1 MPNMQNTLVGFTHDN
16 GFRVFSFDRV
26 GEDRVR
32 TRCTVRADMAL
43 IRAHGI
49 RVQELPLLCRGLLD
63 RCEEGSAIQSF
74 TFEEVDMRHCA
85 DERTTLR
92 EEAAK
97 KRKPWRRPAG
107 EAVNNFGSGSSISP
121 VKTAPVFERED

>member
-1 MPNMQNTLVGFTHDN
+1 MQNTFIGFTHDG

-26 GEDRVR
+26 GEDHVR
-32 TRCTVRADMAL
+32 TRFTVRADMAL

-63 RCEEGSAIQSF
+63 RCEEGSKILSF
-74 TFEEVDMRHCA
+74 TFEEIDMRVCA
-85 DERTTLR
+85 DERSALR

-97 KRKPWRRPAG
+97 KRKPWRRPTG
-107 EAVNNFGSGSSISP
+107 EPVNNFGSRSPISSL
-121 VKTAPVFERED
+121 KTAPVFVDDAT